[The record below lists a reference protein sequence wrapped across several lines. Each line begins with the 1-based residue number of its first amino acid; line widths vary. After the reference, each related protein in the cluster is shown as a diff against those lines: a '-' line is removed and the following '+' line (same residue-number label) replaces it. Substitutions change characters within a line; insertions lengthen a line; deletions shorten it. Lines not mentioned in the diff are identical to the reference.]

1 MLFAEVLQAVAG
13 RVEGCVGLMIVGMD
27 GIPIEK
33 LSLDEHYNFELLAT
47 ELAALLRNTRQASE
61 EFGAGRLQ
69 EWVVKTDA
77 LVLMAVAITEEYF
90 LLGAMRAGGNAGR
103 ARFAMRRATHQLEKE
118 FV

>member
-1 MLFAEVLQAVAG
+1 LLFTEVLRAVAG

-27 GIPIEK
+27 GIPIDK

-47 ELAALLRNTRQASE
+47 ELSALLRNTRQASE
-61 EFGAGRLQ
+61 EVGAGRLS

-77 LVLMAVAITEEYF
+77 LILIAVAITEEYF
-90 LLGAMRAGGNAGR
+90 LLGAMRAGGNSGR
-103 ARFAMRRATHQLEKE
+103 ARFAMKRATYQLEKE